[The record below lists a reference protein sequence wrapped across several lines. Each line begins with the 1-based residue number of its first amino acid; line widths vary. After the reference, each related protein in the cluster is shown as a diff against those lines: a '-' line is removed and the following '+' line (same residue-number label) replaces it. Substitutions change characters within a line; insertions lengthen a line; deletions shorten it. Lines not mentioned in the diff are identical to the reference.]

1 MRTRHALVLAT
12 VLSVSMLACRDDGPT
27 GLAGTPKDG
36 RVFIDNFIASDFQA
50 FMGSKLDAVSLDNTV
65 KFRGTASLKVTIP
78 APGSASGG
86 YSGGAFVASAP
97 RDLSGYN
104 ALTFYARSSVAAT
117 LNVAG
122 IGNDNTGT
130 SLYTS
135 ERNDIALTT
144 TWQKITI
151 PLPLASKL
159 TAERGLFFFA
169 EGPEGAAGYDLWLD
183 DIEYDSVSTISNPRP
198 TMTASAITTEIGAT
212 QQLSGLNV
220 TYAVGG
226 VDQSQSAGAAYFNF
240 VSSAPSVASVNSAGL
255 VTVLTA
261 GTTNVTA
268 TLGTTAVVGTVAL
281 TSVAAPT
288 VAAPA
293 PTRLAADVIS
303 LFSNSYTNV
312 AVGTWSADWDQADVT
327 DVTIAGNATKRY
339 ANLVFAG
346 VEFTSPTVNATT
358 MTHFH
363 IDAYVNS
370 NSNFRVK
377 LVNFGAN
384 GTFGGGDDTEHEVV
398 LNATSSPAITAGA
411 WNSIDLPLSAFAGM
425 TGRGAIAQMIL
436 VGSSPITYIDNVY
449 FYRVATPTVPTTAA
463 PTPTYAAGDV
473 ISLFSNAY
481 TNVPVNTW
489 RTDWSQGDVTDQ
501 QVAGNDVKRY
511 TNLTFVGIETVGANQ
526 INATAMTH
534 FRMDVWTPDAIS
546 ATAFIKVKLVD
557 FGADAA
563 FGGGDDKEHELTF
576 NATSTPAVTAGT
588 WITLDIPLSQ
598 FTGLTTRAHLAQLII
613 VGEGAVNTL
622 FVDNVL
628 LHR

>member
-50 FMGSKLDAVSLDNTV
+50 FSGSKLDAVSLDNTV

-78 APGSASGG
+78 APGS

-97 RDLSGYN
+97 RDLSAYN

-135 ERNDIALTT
+135 ERNNIALTT
-144 TWQKITI
+144 TWQKYTI
-151 PLPLASKL
+151 PIPLASKL
-159 TAERGLFFFA
+159 TSERGLFFFA
-169 EGPEGAAGYDLWLD
+169 EGPEGASGYDLWLD
-183 DIEYDSVSTISNPRP
+183 DIQYDSVTTITNPRP

-240 VSSAPSVASVNSAGL
+240 VSSAPAVASVNASGL

-268 TLGTTAVVGTVAL
+268 TLGSTAAVGTVAL
-281 TSVAAPT
+281 TAVAAPT
-288 VAAPA
+288 VAAPV

-303 LFSNSYTNV
+303 LFSNTYTNRTV
-312 AVGTWSADWDQADVT
+312 DTWSASWDQADVT

-346 VEFTSPTVNATT
+346 VEFTTAPVNATT

-384 GTFGGGDDTEHEVV
+384 GTFGGGDDSEHEVV

-425 TGRGAIAQMIL
+425 TGRQAVAQMIL

-449 FYRVATPTVPTTAA
+449 FYRVATPTAPTTAA

-481 TNVPVNTW
+481 TNRTVDTW
-489 RTDWSQGDVTDQ
+489 RTGWSDATLTDE
-501 QVAGNDVKRY
+501 QVAGNDVKKY
-511 TNLTFVGIETVGANQ
+511 TSLNFVGVETVASQ
-526 INATAMTH
+526 INATTMTH
-534 FRMDVWTPDAIS
+534 FRMDIWTPDAIV
-546 ATAFIKVKLVD
+546 AGVDFRVKLVD
-557 FGADAA
+557 FGANAA
-563 FGGGDDKEHELTF
+563 FGGGDDVEHELTF
-576 NATSTPAVTAGT
+576 SASSTPAVTAGS

-598 FTGLTTRAHLAQLII
+598 FTGLTTRANLAQYIF
-613 VGEGAVNTL
+613 VGTGALNTL

>member
-1 MRTRHALVLAT
+1 MRTRHALLLAT
-12 VLSVSMLACRDDGPT
+12 VLSVSTLACRDDGPT

-50 FMGSKLDAVSLDNTV
+50 FSGSQLDAVSLDNTV
-65 KFRGTASLKVTIP
+65 KFRGSASLKVTIP
-78 APGSASGG
+78 APGSYA
-86 YSGGAFVASAP
+86 GGAFVASAP

-122 IGNDNTGT
+122 LGNDNTGT

-144 TWQKITI
+144 TWQKYTI
-151 PLPLASKL
+151 PIPDASKL
-159 TAERGLFFFA
+159 TSERGLFFFA

-183 DIEYDSVSTISNPRP
+183 DIQFDSVTTISNARP
-198 TMTASAITTEIGAT
+198 TMAAATITTEVGAT
-212 QQLSGLNV
+212 QQMTGLGV

-240 VSSAPSVASVNSAGL
+240 VSSAPAVASVNASGL
-255 VTVLTA
+255 VTVLTTGA
-261 GTTNVTA
+261 TNVTA
-268 TLGTTAVVGTVAL
+268 SLGGTAAVGTVAM
-281 TSVAAPT
+281 TAVAAPT
-288 VAAPA
+288 VAAA
-293 PTRLAADVIS
+293 TPTRLAADVIS
-303 LFSNSYTNV
+303 LFSNAYTNV
-312 AVGTWSADWDQADVT
+312 TVDTWSAVWDAADVT
-327 DVTIAGNATKRY
+327 DVTIAGNAVKRY
-339 ANLVFAG
+339 ANLTFAG
-346 VEFTSPTVNATT
+346 VEFTTAPVNATT

-384 GTFGGGDDTEHEVV
+384 GVFGGGDDSEHEIA

-425 TGRGAIAQMIL
+425 TGRGAVAQLII

-449 FYRVATPTVPTTAA
+449 FYKVEAPTVPITAA

-481 TNVPVNTW
+481 TNVAVDTW
-489 RTDWSQGDVTDQ
+489 RTSWSDATVTDE
-501 QVAGNDVKRY
+501 QVAGNDVKKY
-511 TNLTFVGIETVGANQ
+511 TSLVFVGIETVASQ
-526 INATAMTH
+526 INATTMTH
-534 FRMDVWTPDAIS
+534 FRMDVWTPDAITG
-546 ATAFIKVKLVD
+546 ADFLKVKLVD
-557 FGADAA
+557 FGANAA
-563 FGGGDDKEHELTF
+563 FGGGDDVEHELTF
-576 NATSTPAVTAGT
+576 NATSTPAMTSGT
-588 WITLDIPLSQ
+588 WVTLDIPLSQ